1 MPRERRAGKA
11 RLADTALNPAG
22 WQRAPGRPPFL
33 HCIIE
38 QAGGQAG
45 GAGGHVENATDFLF
59 NLSCVA
65 GHFSQEFRSG
75 NGWKVPALL
84 GEARALRGKAAAASV
99 FFSLLFL
106 QKHLL
111 PCAGSAEHS
120 GTHAPLFFFFCR
132 KKPHQEPV
140 WQTFCGEAGCFHGD
154 GGGTDRTPPLC
165 GPQSDFH
172 HMVAVCCI
180 LLFPRGHFFSVP
192 LGPFCKLGAHGAGAD
207 RRDADAARGKLPSE
221 CA

>member
-59 NLSCVA
+59 NLSCAA

-99 FFSLLFL
+99 FFLCCFCRSICCRVPDPQSTPGHTPPIFLLLSEISL
-106 QKHLL
+106 HLL
-111 PCAGSAEHS
+111 ILNIYLLGHGSYN
-120 GTHAPLFFFFCR
+120 T
-132 KKPHQEPV
+132 
-140 WQTFCGEAGCFHGD
+140 
-154 GGGTDRTPPLC
+154 
-165 GPQSDFH
+165 
-172 HMVAVCCI
+172 
-180 LLFPRGHFFSVP
+180 
-192 LGPFCKLGAHGAGAD
+192 
-207 RRDADAARGKLPSE
+207 
-221 CA
+221 

>member
-84 GEARALRGKAAAASV
+84 GEARALRGKAAAASA
-99 FFSLLFL
+99 FFLCCFCRSICCRVPDPQNPSGHTPPIFLLL
-106 QKHLL
+106 SGK
-111 PCAGSAEHS
+111 SAS
-120 GTHAPLFFFFCR
+120 GTRVADILRRGGLLSWRRWGYRPHAPALRPAKRFSPHGCCLLHTSFSARAFFLR
-132 KKPHQEPV
+132 PARPV
-140 WQTFCGEAGCFHGD
+140 
-154 GGGTDRTPPLC
+154 L
-165 GPQSDFH
+165 
-172 HMVAVCCI
+172 
-180 LLFPRGHFFSVP
+180 
-192 LGPFCKLGAHGAGAD
+192 
-207 RRDADAARGKLPSE
+207 
-221 CA
+221 